1 MIATAATGTLTR
13 KIEPHEKCSSS
24 QPPVIGPAAT
34 PTPTMAAHSPMALA
48 RFTGSVK
55 MLVISPRV
63 VGKMTAAP
71 TPIAARAAIRPSAV
85 FTWAAT
91 ADVIANSGEAGAEP
105 APSAVAVGQ
114 AARRQQQAGHD
125 QGVGVDDPL
134 QLRGV
139 GVEFAR
145 QRGQGDVD
153 DGGVDA
159 DDEDAQ
165 ADDRK
170 RGDRVIFEDRGYH
183 PLAGEGAGT
192 HGQNRKPFRQYFQV

>member
-1 MIATAATGTLTR
+1 
-13 KIEPHEKCSSS
+13 
-24 QPPVIGPAAT
+24 
-34 PTPTMAAHSPMALA
+34 
-48 RFTGSVK
+48 
-55 MLVISPRV
+55 MLVIRDSV
-63 VGKMTAAP
+63 VGKITAAP

-85 FTWAAT
+85 FTCAAT
-91 ADVIANSGEAGAEP
+91 AEVIAKQREAGAEP
-105 APSAVAVGQ
+105 AASTEAVGQ
-114 AARRQQQAGHD
+114 AARRQHQTGHD

-165 ADDRK
+165 ADEHK
-170 RGDRVIFEDRGYH
+170 RGDRVIC
-183 PLAGEGAGT
+183 
-192 HGQNRKPFRQYFQV
+192 